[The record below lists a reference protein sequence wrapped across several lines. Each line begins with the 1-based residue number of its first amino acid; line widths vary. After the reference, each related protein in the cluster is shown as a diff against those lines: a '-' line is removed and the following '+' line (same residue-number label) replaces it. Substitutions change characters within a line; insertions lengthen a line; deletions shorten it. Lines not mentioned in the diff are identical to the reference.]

1 MYISE
6 SPMLFFVIDLQRT
19 IYTYVEYI
27 TEEDVLPIHELIILY
42 YLLYIKYCFIISIYA
57 KNENKEEVYNEFLY
71 FIKHVYVHIYMY

>member
-42 YLLYIKYCFIISIYA
+42 YLLNIKYCFIISIYA

>member
-27 TEEDVLPIHELIILY
+27 TEEDILLIHELIILY